1 MNQYF
6 ANVAPYF
13 MEDDQKNMSPVFQN
27 AGAQQAYMNQQL
39 GDANRLAQYQ
49 GYGTSAGGLGALA
62 LAQAL
67 RKKKPDYDQWQTS
80 GDNTY
85 FGANS
90 NGMGAGEGYAG
101 MNAELGL

>member
-13 MEDDQKNMSPVFQN
+13 MEDDQKNISPVFQN

-49 GYGTSAGGLGALA
+49 GYGTSAGGSGVLA

-67 RKKKPDYDQWQTS
+67 RKKKPEMMGS
-80 GDNTY
+80 GETPNWENPY
-85 FGANS
+85 ANYN
-90 NGMGAGEGYAG
+90 NGGGT
-101 MNAELGL
+101 GLSGIE